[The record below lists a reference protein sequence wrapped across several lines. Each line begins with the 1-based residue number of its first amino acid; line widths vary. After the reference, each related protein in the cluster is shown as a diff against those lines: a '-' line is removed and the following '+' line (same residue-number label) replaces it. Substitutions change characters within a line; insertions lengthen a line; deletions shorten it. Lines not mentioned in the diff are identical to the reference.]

1 MVIVLWSAIA
11 LLFFSYF
18 GFMMLA
24 AIFGHIFKKTK
35 IPKKDEKYLP
45 SVTFIISTFNEEKI
59 IESKI
64 INSLKIDYPKER
76 FQIIVASEATDNT
89 NKIVSSYECENLRL
103 ISFIDREGKS
113 ATLYRVM
120 PSVESEI
127 IVFSDANSMY
137 REDAI
142 KNLVADFQ
150 DRQVGCVIG
159 RLEYLIDGIS
169 SGAVGEGLY
178 WSLDMKFRQAISG
191 VKGLVPG
198 VNGSIFAIRRTLYFP
213 LARDRGDDYELCT
226 RIVNKGYLAI
236 FAKDA
241 VAIEHANES
250 NKQQFNRKLR
260 IARWNIKSSVLL
272 CIDAVRELNF
282 RSFFQILLVRG
293 IRYLSPILLLSILIM
308 TYQISKSNQLYLLL
322 LWLQIAFYFTGI
334 FVLFFNGMVKG
345 KILNAIGYFL
355 LMNIAALV
363 AWLTIFKNQTFWVK
377 QR

>member
-1 MVIVLWSAIA
+1 
-11 LLFFSYF
+11 
-18 GFMMLA
+18 MLA
-24 AIFGHIFKKTK
+24 VLFGHLFKRSKVS
-35 IPKKDEKYLP
+35 KKDKNYLP
-45 SVTFIISTFNEEKI
+45 SVTFIISAFNEEKI

-64 INSLKIDYPKER
+64 INTLKINYPKER
-76 FQIIVASEATDNT
+76 FEIIVASEATDNT
-89 NKIVSSYECENLRL
+89 NAIVSSYEGENLRL
-103 ISFIDREGKS
+103 MSFLEREGKS

-137 REDAI
+137 EEDAI
-142 KNLVADFQ
+142 RILVADFQ
-150 DRQVGCVIG
+150 DDRVGCVIG
-159 RLEYLIDGIS
+159 RLEYLIDGIN

-178 WSLDMKFRQAISG
+178 WSLDMKFRRAISG

-198 VNGSIFAIRRTLYFP
+198 INGSIFAIRRTLYFP

-241 VAIEHANES
+241 VAIELANES

-260 IARWNIKSSVLL
+260 IARWNIKSSALL
-272 CIDAVRELNF
+272 CIDAIKEINF

-293 IRYLSPILLLSILIM
+293 IRYLSPILLLAILIM
-308 TYQISKSNQLYLLL
+308 TYQISKSNQLYQLL
-322 LWLQIAFYFTGI
+322 LWLQITFYLMGI
-334 FVLFFNGMVKG
+334 FVLVLNGAVRG
-345 KILNAIGYFL
+345 KILNAVGYFL